1 MLQVNQIRAG
11 AALSYV
17 SMALSTVISLVYTP
31 IMLRQLGD
39 SEFGVYQAVLPIISY
54 LNLLSFGLGSAYV
67 RYYSRFRAAGDKK
80 GCAKLNGMFL
90 ITYLILGALVL
101 AIGFGLSYCDV
112 VFGKK
117 LTAEEID
124 LAQRLLRIM
133 SVNAALTFPISVF
146 ESHVTINERYLF
158 QKIVAMGKQ
167 VLNPLIM
174 IPLLLIGYRSVT
186 LTIVSLIFT
195 VLSGVIN
202 ITYCLTRLKMPFAFR
217 HYDFALL
224 REMFGFTLYVFIG
237 IVVDNINWS
246 IDRQLL
252 TWFHGSAAVTVYV
265 IASQLNNYF
274 LLFGNAISNVMTPRV
289 HRLVAENAPMRTLD
303 ALFTKVGRLQFIL
316 LGGIFLGFVAIGQS
330 FVVLWGG
337 GEQFRIDYWTA
348 LLLFFA
354 CLWTNIQTVGIEIQR
369 AKNMHKYRSLVYL
382 GVLVGNIVISI
393 PLCMK
398 WQGLGAAIGTA
409 VATLV
414 GNVFL
419 MNRYY
424 YKHIGLNIPG
434 FWRHISHLLP
444 AMVLPTTVAVL
455 LAVFAAVYFISR
467 GNYHKNVQQQLY
479 QALEQGDY
487 GRSQPGMDS
496 IPCFV
501 AEVYGSGTVRVAGN
515 SYYDLSDETR
525 MAEIVTA
532 ALAADEDAGTLDEFH
547 LRYLR
552 QRGYTT
558 TAIAFTDTYLEYTSL
573 HTLLK
578 ACSLVGCGALVVL
591 FLCSYLLSGV
601 VTKPVGAAWA
611 QQEQFLSDASH
622 ELKTPLTVI
631 LSSAELLEQSA
642 SPEQAVYVDNIRAE
656 GRRMKA
662 LVEDMLTLFRAQKNA
677 GSPPDTVTDL
687 SEAAVTAALRFE
699 PVAFEAGHVLDYD
712 IAPSLPVRGDGAK
725 LGQALAVLLDNA
737 VKYAA
742 PGTPIRLTAVRQGS
756 RAVVSVTDQGPD
768 IPSDKLPRI
777 FDRFYRADD
786 ARTDGDSFGLG
797 LPIAKA
803 IVDAHRGVLRC
814 DSSGG
819 VTTFSISL
827 PLTAGKQ
834 ERGTDHV

>member
-1 MLQVNQIRAG
+1 MIRHLRWKVVATNML
-11 AALSYV
+11 L
-17 SMALSTVISLVYTP
+17 ISL
-31 IMLRQLGD
+31 
-39 SEFGVYQAVLPIISY
+39 
-54 LNLLSFGLGSAYV
+54 
-67 RYYSRFRAAGDKK
+67 
-80 GCAKLNGMFL
+80 
-90 ITYLILGALVL
+90 
-101 AIGFGLSYCDV
+101 
-112 VFGKK
+112 
-117 LTAEEID
+117 
-124 LAQRLLRIM
+124 
-133 SVNAALTFPISVF
+133 
-146 ESHVTINERYLF
+146 
-158 QKIVAMGKQ
+158 
-167 VLNPLIM
+167 
-174 IPLLLIGYRSVT
+174 
-186 LTIVSLIFT
+186 
-195 VLSGVIN
+195 
-202 ITYCLTRLKMPFAFR
+202 
-217 HYDFALL
+217 
-224 REMFGFTLYVFIG
+224 
-237 IVVDNINWS
+237 
-246 IDRQLL
+246 
-252 TWFHGSAAVTVYV
+252 
-265 IASQLNNYF
+265 
-274 LLFGNAISNVMTPRV
+274 
-289 HRLVAENAPMRTLD
+289 
-303 ALFTKVGRLQFIL
+303 
-316 LGGIFLGFVAIGQS
+316 
-330 FVVLWGG
+330 
-337 GEQFRIDYWTA
+337 
-348 LLLFFA
+348 
-354 CLWTNIQTVGIEIQR
+354 
-369 AKNMHKYRSLVYL
+369 
-382 GVLVGNIVISI
+382 
-393 PLCMK
+393 
-398 WQGLGAAIGTA
+398 
-409 VATLV
+409 
-414 GNVFL
+414 
-419 MNRYY
+419 
-424 YKHIGLNIPG
+424 
-434 FWRHISHLLP
+434 
-444 AMVLPTTVAVL
+444 VL

-642 SPEQAVYVDNIRAE
+642 SPEQAVYVDNIRTE

-712 IAPSLPVRGDGAK
+712 IAPFLPVRGDGAK